1 MALVPL
7 EEDTKLVVASA
18 FEEDDNDEI
27 ESVDGADLDIYS
39 ECV

>member
-18 FEEDDNDEI
+18 FEEDDNDES
-27 ESVDGADLDIYS
+27 ESVDGANFDIHS
-39 ECV
+39 VCV